1 MNKHFLEGLSHASNI
16 GFFEMI
22 NKKES
27 VKIASS
33 MLDLFQDDWAKQ
45 KGHNR
50 GGIVSSTYDVLHAI
64 FECIAPTMDDV
75 RKKQP
80 QLFID
85 SILGGKIFAFIY
97 RKTLIAKINKGGK
110 HSAAR
115 VTKETIGNQ
124 LKRLMEAGVLIE
136 KKNYKLKRER
146 NSKGSWE
153 LVNPLPSDL
162 SEKGQGKI
170 QYFFNPKVLVLGSN
184 FDRLKA
190 YLKNTFKQ
198 YGVNSFYFNTKLNKT
213 KIDKQADVN
222 NNKAS
227 ATAESVSTKIINK
240 EQERKLTKKSKD
252 SVRQFGSKKEFNCAQ
267 LLELC
272 RTRLFDGRIFTDS
285 IEKGSIRAID
295 DRIKQAVEA
304 VEAYN
309 SEKVRTYTARDKYKN
324 STRKEW
330 MLRTY
335 REKLPTPYRAAIEI
349 MSFAIQKQETH
360 AISKG
365 YMKKIKRQ
373 SNDPVQLFG
382 SSNFQYALNYSIS
395 DWGKINDNYFIK
407 NKAYSSYCTIVGMVG
422 KMYTYIL
429 DLTYQSKS
437 VALGYSESLQ
447 ACAKLEKK
455 MNNNTTL
462 SLSNKKAINAMIKTK
477 FSPLFDSLTQEEK
490 NKLKLATKRK
500 IA

>member
-1 MNKHFLEGLSHASNI
+1 MNKHFLEGLSHASNV
-16 GFFEMI
+16 GFFAMI

-27 VKIASS
+27 VKVASG
-33 MLDLFQDDWAKQ
+33 MLDLFQDNRVKI
-45 KGHNR
+45 KGHNK

-85 SILGGKIFAFIY
+85 SVLGGKTFAFIY
-97 RKTLIAKINKGGK
+97 RKTLVAKINKGGK

-115 VTKETIGNQ
+115 LTKETIGNQ
-124 LKRLMEAGVLIE
+124 LKRLMEAGILIE
-136 KKNYKLKRER
+136 KKNYKLKRVR
-146 NSKGSWE
+146 NSKGLWV

-170 QYFFNPKVLVLGSN
+170 QYFFNPKVLVFNSC

-213 KIDKQADVN
+213 TIDKQTSVN

-227 ATAESVSTKIINK
+227 TTVESLSAKIINK
-240 EQERKLTKKSKD
+240 EQERKFSLTKKD
-252 SVRQFGSKKEFNCAQ
+252 SVRQFGSKKEFNSAQ

-272 RTRLFDGRIFTDS
+272 RSRLFDGRIFTDS

-295 DRIKQAVEA
+295 DRLKQAVEA

-349 MSFAIQKQETH
+349 ISFAIQKQEIH

-365 YMKKIKRQ
+365 YLNKIKRYN
-373 SNDPVQLFG
+373 NDPMQLLG
-382 SSNFQYALNYSIS
+382 SSNFQYALDYSIS
-395 DWGKINDNYFIK
+395 DWGKINDNFFIK
-407 NKAYSSYCTIVGMVG
+407 NKAYSSYCKIVGMVG

-429 DLTYQSKS
+429 DLIYQSQS

-447 ACAKLEKK
+447 ACAKLQKQ
-455 MNNNTTL
+455 MNKNTIL
-462 SLSNKKAINAMIKTK
+462 SESNKKAINAMIKTK
-477 FSPLFDSLTQEEK
+477 FSPIFESLTQEEK

-500 IA
+500 TA